1 MILRRTARFAFCVN
15 ECSVDANAYM
25 NHGCCRQK
33 ERKDRGAEGSE
44 RLKVRKDREIAKSG
58 KDREIAKAGKEKKVR
73 KDSREDSYEGG
84 NSK

>member
-44 RLKVRKDREIAKSG
+44 RLKVRKEREIAKAG

>member
-1 MILRRTARFAFCVN
+1 MILRRAVRFAFCVN
-15 ECSVDANAYM
+15 VRSVDANAYM
-25 NHGCCRQK
+25 NHGYCRQK
-33 ERKDRGAEGSE
+33 D
-44 RLKVRKDREIAKSG
+44 RKDREPEGLERKRSRKDL

>member
-44 RLKVRKDREIAKSG
+44 RLKVRKDREIAKAG

>member
-15 ECSVDANAYM
+15 ECSVDANVYM